1 MSEQEVRQLPWW
13 ELEKLLTE
21 EDKLA
26 IQRAIYQRWEDI
38 DMNSVETVAGKVKLE
53 SIISSK
59 RHRQEWLAGML

>member
-26 IQRAIYQRWEDI
+26 IQRAVYQRWEDI
-38 DMNSVETVAGKVKLE
+38 DMNSAETVAGKVELE
-53 SIISSK
+53 LIVSRK
-59 RHRQEWLAGML
+59 RHRDEWQAGIL